1 MKICLNFTLNFRYIT
16 LSPLIIAGYEIMT
29 KKFKLGLEK
38 VRRGLVVLWTQ
49 GPASLYSSFLILIY
63 LNIQECHYNPTD

>member
-1 MKICLNFTLNFRYIT
+1 MKICLNFTLNFRYIP

-38 VRRGLVVLWTQ
+38 VRLNTRTSQ
-49 GPASLYSSFLILIY
+49 SFLILIY
-63 LNIQECHYNPTD
+63 LNLQECHYNPTE